1 MNEQMTTG
9 DAATLARALQDAT
22 SATASFGIETTRT
35 LAAVT
40 EQYRR
45 AAGGG
50 RDFGTALG
58 SAFDS
63 VALKGRSLSDTLRK
77 LALDLSALVLKGA
90 VNSLAGSLGSS
101 LSSALG
107 SLVASADG
115 NVFAGGHVKPFAK
128 GGVVSSPLLFPLRN
142 GAGLAG
148 EAGAEAILPLQRGS
162 DGRLGVAAAGAQ
174 QPVQI
179 HFNVTASDVESFR
192 RSETQIAAMLNR
204 VAARGARNL

>member
-1 MNEQMTTG
+1 MTTG
-9 DAATLARALQDAT
+9 DAAALARALQEAT

-45 AAGGG
+45 AADGG

-90 VNSLAGSLGSS
+90 VNSIAGSLGSS
-101 LSSALG
+101 LSGALG
-107 SLVASADG
+107 SLVA
-115 NVFAGGHVKPFAK
+115 
-128 GGVVSSPLLFPLRN
+128 
-142 GAGLAG
+142 
-148 EAGAEAILPLQRGS
+148 
-162 DGRLGVAAAGAQ
+162 
-174 QPVQI
+174 
-179 HFNVTASDVESFR
+179 
-192 RSETQIAAMLNR
+192 
-204 VAARGARNL
+204 